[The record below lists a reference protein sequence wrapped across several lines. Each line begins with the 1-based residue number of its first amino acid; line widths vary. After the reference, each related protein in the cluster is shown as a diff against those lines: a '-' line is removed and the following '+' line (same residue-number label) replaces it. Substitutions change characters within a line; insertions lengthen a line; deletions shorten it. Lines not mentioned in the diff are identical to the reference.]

1 MSSEDM
7 SNPLDILHPHETEVD
22 EAQQSWLSQKVQ
34 TGDRV
39 LDLGCGGGRTLL
51 PLVKLG
57 AICTGIDHD
66 PIGLEWFRNSMSDEG
81 LVADL
86 IEADFHEWLS
96 AADGHWDLICCLG
109 NTFCQIWNINK
120 ATDLMS
126 QVRQRLAPGG
136 CFVIDDIPGDLWPEV
151 AAGYWQEGLD
161 PDSGQQ
167 LVWADDDLI
176 FTLRP
181 PETADPENWNLSSDD
196 VRLRLWTAGS
206 LQLAAQVA
214 GFEVPFVPEKS
225 GVRVL
230 TPRN

>member
-1 MSSEDM
+1 M
-7 SNPLDILHPHETEVD
+7 V
-22 EAQQSWLSQKVQ
+22 
-34 TGDRV
+34 G
-39 LDLGCGGGRTLL
+39 
-51 PLVKLG
+51 
-57 AICTGIDHD
+57 
-66 PIGLEWFRNSMSDEG
+66 EG
-81 LVADL
+81 LAADL
-86 IEADFHEWLS
+86 IEADFHAWVSSSE
-96 AADGHWDLICCLG
+96 GTWDLICCLG
-109 NTFCQIWNINK
+109 NTFCQIWDISK

-161 PDSGQQ
+161 PESGQQ